1 VNRFIEII
9 KYTWK
14 AKGRHGIHSP
24 FVYDL
29 LDNCFKIPVSRE
41 KITRI
46 SSKINVHANTLSC
59 VMQLSK
65 HLNYSTLLTEKALQ
79 SDIEGLTKELSIP
92 SEVQNLSFFDQV
104 EKERHASI
112 ILLNAH
118 SRNDDILKRVNK
130 LLPLLD
136 ENSLILINDIRANDL
151 AYSEWKQLKEKTEFH
166 FSADVFHFGILAK
179 RSFQVKEQFI
189 LRY

>member
-1 VNRFIEII
+1 
-9 KYTWK
+9 
-14 AKGRHGIHSP
+14 
-24 FVYDL
+24 
-29 LDNCFKIPVSRE
+29 
-41 KITRI
+41 
-46 SSKINVHANTLSC
+46 
-59 VMQLSK
+59 
-65 HLNYSTLLTEKALQ
+65 
-79 SDIEGLTKELSIP
+79 
-92 SEVQNLSFFDQV
+92 V

-118 SRNDDILKRVNK
+118 SRNDDILKIVNK

>member
-1 VNRFIEII
+1 MNRCIEII

-29 LDNCFKIPVSRE
+29 LDNCFKIPVSKE
-41 KITRI
+41 KIIGI
-46 SSKINVHANTLSC
+46 STKIKLHENTLRC
-59 VMQLSK
+59 LMQLSK
-65 HLNYSTLLTEKALQ
+65 HLKFNTLLTETRLQ
-79 SDIEGLTKELSIP
+79 TDIEGLANERTIP
-92 SEVQNLSFFDQV
+92 YVVQDLSFFDQL
-104 EKERHASI
+104 EKEKHASV
-112 ILLNAH
+112 ILLTTDT
-118 SRNDDILKRVNK
+118 RNVDILNKVNE

-136 ENSLILINDIRANDL
+136 ENSLILIDGIRANDL
-151 AYSEWKQLKEKTEFH
+151 TFSEWKQLKEKTEFH

-179 RSFQVKEQFI
+179 RSFQEKEQFI

>member
-1 VNRFIEII
+1 MNRFIEII

-41 KITRI
+41 KINEI
-46 SSKINVHANTLSC
+46 STKIKVHGNTLRC
-59 VMQLSK
+59 LMQLSK
-65 HLNYSTLLTEKALQ
+65 HLKFNTLHTETRLQ
-79 SDIEGLTKELSIP
+79 TVIEGLANELSIP
-92 SEVQNLSFFDQV
+92 SDIQNLSFFNQL
-104 EKERHASI
+104 EKEQHASI
-112 ILLNAH
+112 ILITTDNK
-118 SRNDDILKRVNK
+118 NDGILTKVK
-130 LLPLLD
+130 ELLPLLD
-136 ENSLILINDIRANDL
+136 ENSLILIDGIRANDL
-151 AYSEWKQLKEKTEFH
+151 AFSEWKQLQEKTEFH

-179 RSFQVKEQFI
+179 RSFQEKEQFI

>member
-1 VNRFIEII
+1 MNRFIEII

-29 LDNCFKIPVSRE
+29 LDNCFKIPVSKE
-41 KITRI
+41 KIIGI
-46 SSKINVHANTLSC
+46 STKIKLHENTLRC
-59 VMQLSK
+59 LMQLSK
-65 HLNYSTLLTEKALQ
+65 HLKFNTLLTETRLQ
-79 SDIEGLTKELSIP
+79 TDIEVLAKELNIP
-92 SEVQNLSFFDQV
+92 SNIQNLSFFDQL
-104 EKERHASI
+104 EKEKHASI
-112 ILLNAH
+112 ILLTTDT
-118 SRNDDILKRVNK
+118 RNVDILNKVNE

-136 ENSLILINDIRANDL
+136 ENSLILIDGIRANDL
-151 AYSEWKQLKEKTEFH
+151 AFSEWKQLKEKSEFH

-179 RSFQVKEQFI
+179 RSFQEKEQFI

>member
-46 SSKINVHANTLSC
+46 SSKINVHVNTLNC

-118 SRNDDILKRVNK
+118 SRNDDILKIVNK

>member
-1 VNRFIEII
+1 MNRFIEII

-29 LDNCFKIPVSRE
+29 LDNCFKIPVSRD
-41 KITRI
+41 
-46 SSKINVHANTLSC
+46 KINGISTKIKVHAMTLRC
-59 VMQLSK
+59 LMQLTK
-65 HLNYSTLLTEKALQ
+65 HLKFSTLLTETRLQ
-79 SDIEGLTKELSIP
+79 TDIEGLANELNIP
-92 SEVQNLSFFDQV
+92 YDVQDLSFFDQLQK
-104 EKERHASI
+104 EKHASI
-112 ILLNAH
+112 ILLT
-118 SRNDDILKRVNK
+118 SKTSYEDILKKVNEF
-130 LLPLLD
+130 LPCLD
-136 ENSLILINDIRANDL
+136 ENSIILIDGIRANDL

-179 RSFQVKEQFI
+179 RSFQEKEQFI

>member
-1 VNRFIEII
+1 MNRFIEII

-41 KITRI
+41 KIIGI
-46 SSKINVHANTLSC
+46 STKIKLHENTLRC
-59 VMQLSK
+59 LMQLSK
-65 HLNYSTLLTEKALQ
+65 HLKFNTLLTETRLKTDIEVLAKELNIP
-79 SDIEGLTKELSIP
+79 SDI
-92 SEVQNLSFFDQV
+92 QNLSFFDQL
-104 EKERHASI
+104 EKEQHASI
-112 ILLNAH
+112 ILLTTDT
-118 SRNDDILKRVNK
+118 RNDGILTKVNE
-130 LLPLLD
+130 LLTLLD
-136 ENSLILINDIRANDL
+136 ENSLILIDGIRANDH

-179 RSFQVKEQFI
+179 RSFQEKEQFI

>member
-1 VNRFIEII
+1 MNRCIEII

-29 LDNCFKIPVSRE
+29 LDNCFKIPVSKE
-41 KITRI
+41 KIIGI
-46 SSKINVHANTLSC
+46 STKIKLHENTLRC
-59 VMQLSK
+59 LMQLSK
-65 HLNYSTLLTEKALQ
+65 HLKFNTLLTETRLQ
-79 SDIEGLTKELSIP
+79 TDIEVLAKELNIP
-92 SEVQNLSFFDQV
+92 SNIQNLSFFDQL
-104 EKERHASI
+104 EKEKHASV
-112 ILLNAH
+112 ILLTTDT
-118 SRNDDILKRVNK
+118 RNVDILNKVNE

-136 ENSLILINDIRANDL
+136 ENSLILIDGIRANDL
-151 AYSEWKQLKEKTEFH
+151 TFSEWKQLKEKTEFH

-179 RSFQVKEQFI
+179 RSFQEKEQFI

>member
-1 VNRFIEII
+1 MNRCIEII

-29 LDNCFKIPVSRE
+29 LDNCFKIPVSKE
-41 KITRI
+41 KIIGI
-46 SSKINVHANTLSC
+46 STKIKLHENTLRC
-59 VMQLSK
+59 LMQLSK
-65 HLNYSTLLTEKALQ
+65 HLKFNTLLTETRLQ
-79 SDIEGLTKELSIP
+79 TDIEGLAKELNIP
-92 SEVQNLSFFDQV
+92 SEVQKLSFFDQL
-104 EKERHASI
+104 EKEKHASI
-112 ILLNAH
+112 ILLTTDTK
-118 SRNDDILKRVNK
+118 NDDILNKVNE

-136 ENSLILINDIRANDL
+136 ENSLILINGIRSNDR
-151 AYSEWKQLKEKTEFH
+151 AFSEWKQLKEKTEFH

-179 RSFQVKEQFI
+179 RSFQEKEQFI

>member
-1 VNRFIEII
+1 MNRFIEII

-41 KITRI
+41 KINRI
-46 SSKINVHANTLSC
+46 SSKINVHVNTLNC
-59 VMQLSK
+59 VIQLSK

-118 SRNDDILKRVNK
+118 SRNDDILKIVNK

>member
-1 VNRFIEII
+1 MNRFIEII

-29 LDNCFKIPVSRE
+29 LDNCFKIPVSKE
-41 KITRI
+41 KIIGI
-46 SSKINVHANTLSC
+46 STKIKLHENTLRC
-59 VMQLSK
+59 LMQLSK
-65 HLNYSTLLTEKALQ
+65 HLKFNTLLTETRLQ
-79 SDIEGLTKELSIP
+79 TDIEVLAKELNIPSDI
-92 SEVQNLSFFDQV
+92 QNLSFFDQL
-104 EKERHASI
+104 EKEKHASV
-112 ILLNAH
+112 ILLTTDT
-118 SRNDDILKRVNK
+118 RNDDILNKVNE

-136 ENSLILINDIRANDL
+136 ENSLILIDGIRANDL
-151 AYSEWKQLKEKTEFH
+151 AFSEWKQLKEKTEFH

-179 RSFQVKEQFI
+179 RSFQEKEQFI

>member
-1 VNRFIEII
+1 VNRFFEII

-29 LDNCFKIPVSRE
+29 LDNCFKIP
-41 KITRI
+41 I
-46 SSKINVHANTLSC
+46 SSQKINGMSAKIKVHAKTLHC
-59 VMQLSK
+59 LMQLSK
-65 HLNYSTLLTEKALQ
+65 HLKFNTLLTENALR
-79 SDIEGLTKELSIP
+79 SDIEGLTKELNIP
-92 SEVQNLSFFDQV
+92 SEVQNLSFFDQL
-104 EKERHASI
+104 EKEKHASV
-112 ILLNAH
+112 ILLTTDT
-118 SRNDDILKRVNK
+118 RKVDIFKNLNE

-136 ENSLILINDIRANDL
+136 ENSIILIDGIRANDHM
-151 AYSEWKQLKEKTEFH
+151 YSEWKQLKEKTEFH

-179 RSFQVKEQFI
+179 RSFQEKEQFI

>member
-1 VNRFIEII
+1 MNRCIEII

-29 LDNCFKIPVSRE
+29 LDNCFKIPVSRD
-41 KITRI
+41 KIIGVST
-46 SSKINVHANTLSC
+46 KIKVHGNTLRC
-59 VMQLSK
+59 LMQLSK
-65 HLNYSTLLTEKALQ
+65 HLKFNTLLTETRLQ
-79 SDIEGLTKELSIP
+79 TDIEGLANELSIP
-92 SEVQNLSFFDQV
+92 SNIQNLSFFNQL
-104 EKERHASI
+104 EKEQHASI
-112 ILLNAH
+112 ILVTADH
-118 SRNDDILKRVNK
+118 RNDGILTKVND

-136 ENSLILINDIRANDL
+136 ENSLILIDGIRANDR

-179 RSFQVKEQFI
+179 RSFQEKEEFI

>member
-1 VNRFIEII
+1 MNRCIEII

-41 KITRI
+41 KINEI
-46 SSKINVHANTLSC
+46 STKIKLHENTLRC
-59 VMQLSK
+59 LMQLSK
-65 HLNYSTLLTEKALQ
+65 HLKFNTLLTETRLQ
-79 SDIEGLTKELSIP
+79 TDIEGLANELTIP
-92 SEVQNLSFFDQV
+92 YDVQDLSFFDQLQ
-104 EKERHASI
+104 KEQHASI
-112 ILLNAH
+112 ILLTSKMSNE
-118 SRNDDILKRVNK
+118 DILKKVNK

-136 ENSLILINDIRANDL
+136 ENSLILIDGIRANDL
-151 AYSEWKQLKEKTEFH
+151 AFSEWKQLKEKTEFH

-179 RSFQVKEQFI
+179 RSFQEKEQFI

>member
-1 VNRFIEII
+1 MNRCIEII

-29 LDNCFKIPVSRE
+29 LDNCFKIPVSKE
-41 KITRI
+41 KIIGI
-46 SSKINVHANTLSC
+46 STKIKLHENTLRSL
-59 VMQLSK
+59 MQLSK
-65 HLNYSTLLTEKALQ
+65 HLKFNTLLTETRLKT
-79 SDIEGLTKELSIP
+79 DIEVLANELSIP
-92 SEVQNLSFFDQV
+92 SDIQNLSFFDQL
-104 EKERHASI
+104 EKEQHASI
-112 ILLNAH
+112 ILLTADT
-118 SRNDDILKRVNK
+118 RNDDILTKVNE

-136 ENSLILINDIRANDL
+136 ENSLILIDGIRANDR
-151 AYSEWKQLKEKTEFH
+151 AFSEWKQLKEKSEFH

-179 RSFQVKEQFI
+179 RSFQEKEQFI

>member
-1 VNRFIEII
+1 MNRFIEII

-29 LDNCFKIPVSRE
+29 LDNCFKIPVSKE
-41 KITRI
+41 KIIGI
-46 SSKINVHANTLSC
+46 STKLKVHENTLRC
-59 VMQLSK
+59 LMQLSK
-65 HLNYSTLLTEKALQ
+65 HLKFNTLLTETILQ
-79 SDIEGLTKELSIP
+79 TDIKGLAKELSIP
-92 SEVQNLSFFDQV
+92 SNIQNLSFFNQL
-104 EKERHASI
+104 EKEKHASV
-112 ILLNAH
+112 ILLTTDTK
-118 SRNDDILKRVNK
+118 NDDILTKVNE

-136 ENSLILINDIRANDL
+136 ENSLILINGIRSNDR
-151 AYSEWKQLKEKTEFH
+151 AFSEWKQLKEKTEFH

-179 RSFQVKEQFI
+179 RSFQEKEQFI

>member
-1 VNRFIEII
+1 MNRFIEII

-29 LDNCFKIPVSRE
+29 LDNCFKIPVSRD
-41 KITRI
+41 
-46 SSKINVHANTLSC
+46 KINGISTKIKVHAMTLRC
-59 VMQLSK
+59 LMQLTK
-65 HLNYSTLLTEKALQ
+65 HLKFSTLLTETRLQ
-79 SDIEGLTKELSIP
+79 TDIEGLANELSIP
-92 SEVQNLSFFDQV
+92 SNIYNLSFFDQL
-104 EKERHASI
+104 EKEQHASI
-112 ILLNAH
+112 ILLTTDTK
-118 SRNDDILKRVNK
+118 NDDILNKVNE

-136 ENSLILINDIRANDL
+136 ENSLILINGIRSNDR
-151 AYSEWKQLKEKTEFH
+151 AFSEWKQLKEKTEFH

-179 RSFQVKEQFI
+179 RSFQEKEQFI

>member
-46 SSKINVHANTLSC
+46 SSKINVHVNTLNC

-118 SRNDDILKRVNK
+118 SRNDDISKIVNK

-179 RSFQVKEQFI
+179 RTFQVKEQFI

>member
-29 LDNCFKIPVSRE
+29 MDKCFKIPVSRT
-41 KITRI
+41 KINGI
-46 SSKINVHANTLSC
+46 SSKINVHENTLRCS
-59 VMQLSK
+59 MQLSK
-65 HLNYSTLLTEKALQ
+65 HLNHRILLTETAHQTDVECLA
-79 SDIEGLTKELSIP
+79 KELNVP
-92 SEVQNLSFFDQV
+92 PQVQNLSFFDQL
-104 EKERHASI
+104 EKEKHASI
-112 ILLNAH
+112 ILLTMYK
-118 SRNDDILKRVNK
+118 RNDDILKKVNE
-130 LLPLLD
+130 LLPFLD
-136 ENSLILINDIRANDL
+136 ENSLILIDGIRANDL
-151 AYSEWKQLKEKTEFH
+151 ACSEWKQLNEKTGFH

-179 RSFQVKEQFI
+179 RSFQEKEHFT